1 MTNEQLVTY
10 IQQDSKELIPIL
22 WERVKNLCFMLCGRY
37 YAKYA
42 ARFAACGV
50 ELCDLRQ
57 ECYSAFLLAVKSYK
71 ADSELQFTS
80 YLNYPI
86 RNAAAE
92 LLGIHNADRVN
103 HSPLDNAVS
112 LDKPIEAAD
121 NDNMT
126 LADVIHDTES
136 TEPFERV
143 LQEVA
148 DNHARAVLWEALEK
162 LTEQERDVIVM
173 IFFEGKTAQAIAAE
187 RGVSGERISQ
197 IKRKAIKKLR
207 TMPTLK
213 VLYEENRT
221 EQRLHFNSRAYG
233 YSYMISQQEVR
244 QALRTGECLTESQRK
259 RIAAECVAES
269 DPVYKAL
276 QALGRTSTEIITR
289 ADDTEIRQRAETRL
303 QELSRYREITYGLRQ
318 AVYYDERQKLLA
330 AKAITRTLS
339 DEQRATL

>member
-1 MTNEQLVTY
+1 MTNEQLASF
-10 IQQDSKELIPIL
+10 IQQDNSELIPIL
-22 WERVKNLCFMLCGRY
+22 WERVKNLCFLICGKY
-37 YAKYA
+37 FAKYSEK
-42 ARFAACGV
+42 FAACGV

-80 YLNYPI
+80 FLEYPI
-86 RNAAAE
+86 RNTAAE
-92 LLGIHNADRVN
+92 LLGIRNTDRTN
-103 HSPLDNAVS
+103 CKPLDNAVS

-126 LADVIHDTES
+126 LADVIPDTES
-136 TEPFERV
+136 TKAFERV

-148 DNHARAVLWEALEK
+148 DDHARAVLWEALEK
-162 LTEQERDVIVM
+162 LTERERDVIVL
-173 IFFEGKTAQAIAAE
+173 IFFEGKTAQSIAAE
-187 RGVSGERISQ
+187 WGVSAQRVGQ
-197 IKRKAIKKLR
+197 IKGQAIHTLRKI
-207 TMPTLK
+207 PTLK
-213 VLYEENRT
+213 VLYEENRA
-221 EQRLHFNSRAYG
+221 EKRLHFNSHDYG
-233 YSYMISQQEVR
+233 YNYMISQQEVR
-244 QALRTGECLTESQRK
+244 RALRTGECLTESQRQK
-259 RIAAECVAES
+259 IAADCTVQS

-330 AKAITRTLS
+330 VKAITRTLS
-339 DEQRATL
+339 NKQSATL

>member
-1 MTNEQLVTY
+1 MTNEQLASF
-10 IQQDSKELIPIL
+10 IQQDNSELIPIL
-22 WERVKNLCFMLCGRY
+22 WERVKNLCFLICGKY
-37 YAKYA
+37 FAKYSEK
-42 ARFAACGV
+42 FAACGV

-80 YLNYPI
+80 FLEYPI
-86 RNAAAE
+86 RNTAAE
-92 LLGIHNADRVN
+92 LLGIRNTDRTN
-103 HSPLDNAVS
+103 CKPLDNAVS

-126 LADVIHDTES
+126 LADVIPDTES
-136 TEPFERV
+136 TKAFERV

-148 DNHARAVLWEALEK
+148 DDHARAVLWEALEK
-162 LTEQERDVIVM
+162 LTERERDVIVL

-187 RGVSGERISQ
+187 WGVSAQRVGQ
-197 IKRKAIKKLR
+197 IKGQAIHTLRKI
-207 TMPTLK
+207 PTLK
-213 VLYEENRT
+213 VLYEENRA
-221 EQRLHFNSRAYG
+221 EKRLHFNSHDYG
-233 YSYMISQQEVR
+233 YNYMISQQEVR
-244 QALRTGECLTESQRK
+244 RALRTGECLTESQRQK
-259 RIAAECVAES
+259 IAADCTVQS

-330 AKAITRTLS
+330 VKAITRTLS
-339 DEQRATL
+339 NKQSATL

>member
-1 MTNEQLVTY
+1 MTNEQLCVF
-10 IQQDSKELIPIL
+10 IQQDSTELLPIL
-22 WERVKNLCFMLCGRY
+22 WGRVKDLCFMLCGRY

-57 ECYSAFLLAVKSYK
+57 ECYGAFLQAVQSFKEDKGMKFSSFL
-71 ADSELQFTS
+71 DF
-80 YLNYPI
+80 PI
-86 RNAAAE
+86 RNTAAE
-92 LLGIHNADRVN
+92 LLGIRNKDRVN
-103 HSPLDNAVS
+103 HNPLDNAVS

-126 LADVIHDTES
+126 LADVIPDTES
-136 TEPFERV
+136 AEPFERV

-148 DNHARAVLWEALEK
+148 DDHSRAVLCEALEK

-187 RGVSGERISQ
+187 RGVSCERISQ

-259 RIAAECVAES
+259 SIAAECVAES

-276 QALGRTSTEIITR
+276 QALGQTSTEIITR
-289 ADDTEIRQRAETRL
+289 ADDTEIRQRAETKL

-339 DEQRATL
+339 DKQRATL

>member
-10 IQQDSKELIPIL
+10 IQQGSKELITIL
-22 WERVKNLCFMLCGRY
+22 WERVKNLCFMICGKY
-37 YAKYA
+37 FAKYSEK
-42 ARFAACGV
+42 FAACGV

-80 YLNYPI
+80 FLEYPI
-86 RNAAAE
+86 RNTAAE
-92 LLGIHNADRVN
+92 LLGIRNTDRTN
-103 HSPLDNAVS
+103 CKPLDNAVS

-126 LADVIHDTES
+126 LADVIPDTES
-136 TEPFERV
+136 TKAFERV

-148 DNHARAVLWEALEK
+148 DDHARAVLWEALEK
-162 LTEQERDVIVM
+162 LTERERDVIVL

-187 RGVSGERISQ
+187 WGVSAQRVGQ
-197 IKRKAIKKLR
+197 IKGQAIHTLRKI
-207 TMPTLK
+207 PTLK
-213 VLYEENRT
+213 VLYEENRA
-221 EQRLHFNSRAYG
+221 EKRLHFNSHDYG
-233 YSYMISQQEVR
+233 YNYMISQQEVR
-244 QALRTGECLTESQRK
+244 RALRTGECLTKNQRQK
-259 RIAAECVAES
+259 IAVDCTVQS

-318 AVYYDERQKLLA
+318 AVYYDEQQKA
-330 AKAITRTLS
+330 MQN
-339 DEQRATL
+339 EQRATL

>member
-10 IQQDSKELIPIL
+10 IQQGSKELITIL
-22 WERVKNLCFMLCGRY
+22 WERVKNLCFMICGKY
-37 YAKYA
+37 FAKYSEK
-42 ARFAACGV
+42 FAACGV

-126 LADVIHDTES
+126 LADVIPDTES

-162 LTEQERDVIVM
+162 LTERERDVIVL
-173 IFFEGKTAQAIAAE
+173 IFFKGKTAQSIAAE
-187 RGVSGERISQ
+187 WGVSAQRVGQ
-197 IKRKAIKKLR
+197 IKGQAIHTLRKI
-207 TMPTLK
+207 PTLK
-213 VLYEENRT
+213 VLYEENCA
-221 EQRLHFNSRAYG
+221 EKRLHFNSHDYG
-233 YSYMISQQEVR
+233 YNYMISQQEVR
-244 QALRTGECLTESQRK
+244 RVLRTGECLTKSQRQK
-259 RIAAECVAES
+259 IAADCTVQS

-289 ADDTEIRQRAETRL
+289 TDETKIRQRAETRL

-318 AVYYDERQKLLA
+318 AVYYDEQQKA
-330 AKAITRTLS
+330 MQN
-339 DEQRATL
+339 EQRATL

>member
-1 MTNEQLVTY
+1 MTNEQLAIF
-10 IQQDSKELIPIL
+10 IQQDNSELIPIL
-22 WERVKNLCFMLCGRY
+22 WERVKNLCFLICGKY
-37 YAKYA
+37 FAKYA
-42 ARFAACGV
+42 ERFSTCGV

-80 YLNYPI
+80 FLEYPI
-86 RNAAAE
+86 RNTAAE
-92 LLGIHNADRVN
+92 LLGIRNTDHTNRK
-103 HSPLDNAVS
+103 PLDNAVS

-126 LADVIHDTES
+126 LADVIPDTES
-136 TEPFERV
+136 AEPFERV

-148 DNHARAVLWEALEK
+148 DDHARAVLCEALEK

-187 RGVSGERISQ
+187 RGVSCERISQ

-207 TMPTLK
+207 TMPALK
-213 VLYEENRT
+213 ILDEECRA
-221 EQRLHFNSRAYG
+221 ERRLHFNSHNFG

-339 DEQRATL
+339 DKQSATL

>member
-1 MTNEQLVTY
+1 MTNEQLAIF
-10 IQQDSKELIPIL
+10 IQQDNSELIPIL
-22 WERVKNLCFMLCGRY
+22 WERVKNLCFLICGKY
-37 YAKYA
+37 FAKYSEK
-42 ARFAACGV
+42 FAVCGV

-86 RNAAAE
+86 RNTAAE
-92 LLGIHNADRVN
+92 LLGIHNAERTN
-103 HSPLDNAVS
+103 HKPLDNAVS

-126 LADVIHDTES
+126 LADVIPDTES
-136 TEPFERV
+136 AEPFERV

-148 DNHARAVLWEALEK
+148 DDHARAVLCEALEK

-187 RGVSGERISQ
+187 RGVSCERISQ

-207 TMPTLK
+207 TMPALK
-213 VLYEENRT
+213 ILDEECRA
-221 EQRLHFNSRAYG
+221 ERRLHFNSHNFG

-259 RIAAECVAES
+259 RIAAECVAEC

-339 DEQRATL
+339 DKQSATL

>member
-1 MTNEQLVTY
+1 MTNEQLASF
-10 IQQDSKELIPIL
+10 IQQDNSELIPIL
-22 WERVKNLCFMLCGRY
+22 WERVKNLCFMICGKY
-37 YAKYA
+37 FAKYSEK
-42 ARFAACGV
+42 FAACGV

-80 YLNYPI
+80 FLEYPI
-86 RNAAAE
+86 RNTAAE
-92 LLGIHNADRVN
+92 LLGIRNTDRTN
-103 HSPLDNAVS
+103 CKPLDNAVS

-126 LADVIHDTES
+126 LADVIPDTES
-136 TEPFERV
+136 TKAFERV

-148 DNHARAVLWEALEK
+148 DDHARAVLWEALEK
-162 LTEQERDVIVM
+162 LTERERDVIVL

-187 RGVSGERISQ
+187 WGVSAQRVGQ
-197 IKRKAIKKLR
+197 IKGQAIHTLRKI
-207 TMPTLK
+207 PTLK
-213 VLYEENRT
+213 VLYEENRA
-221 EQRLHFNSRAYG
+221 EKRLHFNSHDYG
-233 YSYMISQQEVR
+233 YNYMISQQEVR
-244 QALRTGECLTESQRK
+244 RALRTGECLTKNQRQK
-259 RIAAECVAES
+259 IAVDCTVQS

-318 AVYYDERQKLLA
+318 AVYYDERQKA
-330 AKAITRTLS
+330 MQNK
-339 DEQRATL
+339 QRATL